1 MLRNQRTNSN
11 TNQSKFILPNAFS
24 LKERGR
30 PKLKVKCSQNAL
42 QDVKNMQVEGLKSE
56 FEKRSS
62 SLSNFDNQF
71 SMKQMTL
78 SLNPSRH
85 AINNGKN
92 DDDDPFLPLLYI
104 PANMYK
110 KNVHQI
116 NKKSRSESRRNLTNK
131 MIRKSDQMVSTLT
144 KFSTKKIQKS
154 LDEFDEKA
162 KHLLSLNQEEK
173 KL

>member
-1 MLRNQRTNSN
+1 
-11 TNQSKFILPNAFS
+11 
-24 LKERGR
+24 
-30 PKLKVKCSQNAL
+30 
-42 QDVKNMQVEGLKSE
+42 
-56 FEKRSS
+56 
-62 SLSNFDNQF
+62 
-71 SMKQMTL
+71 
-78 SLNPSRH
+78 
-85 AINNGKN
+85 
-92 DDDDPFLPLLYI
+92 
-104 PANMYK
+104 MYK